1 MRTPHPAHADRDAPN
16 RRAGNVAPPSPD
28 HLRGRNTIVSIQ
40 YLRAM
45 AAIGVVLFHQFQ
57 NIFPDVRF
65 FQHGVD
71 LFFVISG
78 FIMIALTDGRDIGP
92 RHFYLDRIA
101 RIVPPYWAATA
112 LTILLAA
119 GGIFTPSVTDR
130 SPGHLL
136 ASLLFIP
143 AWGPGGHIWPT
154 LYLGWTLQ
162 YEVFFYL
169 VFGALLM
176 LDGSRRLG
184 VVAVLFG
191 TLVMLG
197 ATWPPRTPALT
208 IYTSPLLLEFLAG
221 MVLGRLYGIRLN
233 RMPGRWIAGATAA
246 LTIGF
251 LLLIPF
257 HHDLLFGAGAIVIAS
272 AALSLERAGY
282 MPRSRILLEL
292 GAASYAIYLF
302 QQIAF
307 DMTGKI
313 VGKAASLSGLPV
325 LTTTLLHPANVL
337 AALLLGV
344 MMHRYLE
351 KPLTEQARI
360 FLNLKT
366 RGAAHRMVEGNTAG
380 RL

>member
-1 MRTPHPAHADRDAPN
+1 MRMPHPARADQGPPD
-16 RRAGNVAPPSPD
+16 RRADGIAAPSPD
-28 HLRGRNTIVSIQ
+28 HLRGRNTIVSLQ
-40 YLRAM
+40 YLRAV

-57 NIFPDVRF
+57 NIFPAIRF

-119 GGIFTPSVTDR
+119 AGIFTPSVTDR

-143 AWGPGGHIWPT
+143 SWGPGGHIWPT

-169 VFGALLM
+169 IFGALLM
-176 LDGSRRLG
+176 LDSVRRLG
-184 VVAVLFG
+184 VASILFG
-191 TLVMLG
+191 MLVIL
-197 ATWPPRTPALT
+197 AAAWPPHTPALT

-221 MVLGRLYGIRLN
+221 MLLGRLYGIRLN
-233 RMPGRWIAGATAA
+233 RMPGWWIAGATVA
-246 LTIGF
+246 LTAAF

-257 HHDLLFGAGAIVIAS
+257 NRDLLFGAGAVFIVS
-272 AALSLERAGY
+272 AVLALERAGY
-282 MPRSRILLEL
+282 MPQSRTLLEL

-307 DMTGKI
+307 DITGRM
-313 VGKAASLSGLPV
+313 VGQAAGLAGLPV

-337 AALLLGV
+337 AAIVLGLV
-344 MMHRYLE
+344 MHRYLE
-351 KPLTEQARI
+351 KPLTEQTRI
-360 FLNLKT
+360 FLNLKP
-366 RGAAHRMVEGNTAG
+366 RGASQRMVESNTAG

>member
-1 MRTPHPAHADRDAPN
+1 MRMPHPARADRGPPD
-16 RRAGNVAPPSPD
+16 RRADTVAAPSPD
-28 HLRGRNTIVSIQ
+28 HLRGRNTIVSLQ
-40 YLRAM
+40 YLRAV

-57 NIFPDVRF
+57 NILPSIQF

-92 RHFYLDRIA
+92 RHFYLDRLA

-112 LTILLAA
+112 LTVLLAA

-130 SPGHLL
+130 SAGHLL

-143 AWGPGGHIWPT
+143 AWGPGGHVWPT

-169 VFGALLM
+169 IFGALLM
-176 LDGSRRLG
+176 LDSSRRLG
-184 VVAVLFG
+184 VLSVLFG
-191 TLVMLG
+191 ALVMLG
-197 ATWPPRTPALT
+197 AVWPPHTPALT
-208 IYTSPLLLEFLAG
+208 VYTSPLLLEFLAG
-221 MVLGRLYGIRLN
+221 MLLGRLYGIRLN
-233 RMPGRWIAGATAA
+233 RMPGGWIAGATAA
-246 LTIGF
+246 LTAGF
-251 LLLIPF
+251 LLLVPF
-257 HHDLLFGAGAIVIAS
+257 HHDLLFGAGAIFIVS
-272 AALSLERAGY
+272 AVLALERAGY

-307 DMTGKI
+307 DVTGRMI
-313 VGKAASLSGLPV
+313 GKAADLSGLPV
-325 LTTTLLHPANVL
+325 LATILLHPANVL
-337 AALLLGV
+337 AAIVLGLL
-344 MMHRYLE
+344 MHRYLE
-351 KPLTEQARI
+351 KPLTEQTRI
-360 FLNLKT
+360 FLNLKP
-366 RGAAHRMVEGNTAG
+366 RGASQRMVGSNSAG